1 MRLVTALF
9 AALVLLAS
17 AAIPASAA
25 EPILSIVF
33 SGNSWGYLKP
43 CPS

>member
-1 MRLVTALF
+1 MRLVSVFF
-9 AALVLLAS
+9 AALMLLAS
-17 AAIPASAA
+17 AAGPVSAA
-25 EPILSIVF
+25 EPVLSIVF

>member
-1 MRLVTALF
+1 MLLSRALMAALIVLVTG
-9 AALVLLAS
+9 LAS
-17 AAIPASAA
+17 PVRAQSV
-25 EPILSIVF
+25 LSIVF